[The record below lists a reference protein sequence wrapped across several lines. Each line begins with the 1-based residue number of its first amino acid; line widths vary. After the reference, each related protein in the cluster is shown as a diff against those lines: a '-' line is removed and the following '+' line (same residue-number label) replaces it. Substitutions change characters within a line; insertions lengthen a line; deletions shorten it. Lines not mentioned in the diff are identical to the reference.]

1 MKILLFLTTLLNLC
15 NRMTIWRQKK
25 NYAIKLSIK
34 QIILYY
40 FYSSYYLN
48 KRNLIFI
55 ITLCFIKVKKIIFFF
70 FFLTFSFSPISSH
83 FHFFFSFTP
92 KVTNYTYTVI
102 ISEKKRE
109 ELRGYM
115 VNISYMDLPTINIW
129 EDQFQLEP
137 ILNARSIFPQGF
149 LSFSSYI

>member
-70 FFLTFSFSPISSH
+70 FFLTFSFPPIST
-83 FHFFFSFTP
+83 FFFLIYP
-92 KVTNYTYTVI
+92 KSNQLHLY
-102 ISEKKRE
+102 SHNFRKKKRGIE
-109 ELRGYM
+109 RIYGEYLIYGSPYYKYM
-115 VNISYMDLPTINIW
+115 R
-129 EDQFQLEP
+129 
-137 ILNARSIFPQGF
+137 RSV
-149 LSFSSYI
+149 STRTNSKR